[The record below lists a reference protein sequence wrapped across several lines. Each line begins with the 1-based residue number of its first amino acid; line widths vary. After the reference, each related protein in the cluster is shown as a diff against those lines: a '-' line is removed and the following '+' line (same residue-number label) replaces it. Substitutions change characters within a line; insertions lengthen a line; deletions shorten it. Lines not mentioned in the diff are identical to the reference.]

1 MKLLERSTRGIKL
14 TEAGKFFADE
24 AGAVLARADQALKAV
39 RALARGETGELRV
52 GYAPSPT
59 AEILPR
65 ALAAFQTAAP
75 CVRVTLLD
83 LASDDLESALLDGRV
98 HVSVMVK
105 PGSRPQPEV
114 LFEEIVRY
122 ALRVA
127 VARHHRFARM
137 RKVPLPRLLGEPLAA
152 YARAEYTEYHE
163 MLDTIFRDSRWET
176 EHCSG
181 MRWRH
186 VAACGSRIGAWCGHS
201 ARDLSQPGRLTCE
214 TAPDRTDTAP
224 DDRGLCLVG
233 YNNAYCC
240 IPSIPATCTNGG
252 KCFRTGISDN

>member
-1 MKLLERSTRGIKL
+1 MRARDAFGSRQRRPRERVARR
-14 TEAGKFFADE
+14 
-24 AGAVLARADQALKAV
+24 ARARFRD
-39 RALARGETGELRV
+39 GE
-52 GYAPSPT
+52 
-59 AEILPR
+59 
-65 ALAAFQTAAP
+65 
-75 CVRVTLLD
+75 
-83 LASDDLESALLDGRV
+83 
-98 HVSVMVK
+98 

-137 RKVPLPRLLGEPLAA
+137 RKVPPPRLLGEPLAA
-152 YARAEYTEYHE
+152 YARRGVHGYHE

-233 YNNAYCC
+233 YNNAYRC

-252 KCFRTGISDN
+252 KCFVLESRTIEVRGAKPKPVGGFPPSFEPW